1 MKHCAYLV
9 ALALLCSDGS
19 FANADDGKNSTVK
32 KSGTG
37 RIVGG
42 YSVDIADY
50 PYTVVVTASIPNA
63 NIMCGGIIIASNKV
77 LTAAHCL
84 YQQPITAIT
93 IRAGSTLRNSGGFL
107 FNHLSYV
114 VHDQYNSTTLANDVA
129 VITIRGS
136 FDGLANV
143 GRIVLQNTEPVISST
158 NPTPCFVVGWGW
170 INLNRQLADRLQ
182 RGDFVLMTQR
192 TCATR
197 LSPLTSTTI
206 CAQSLEG
213 DACRGDS
220 GGPLVCNGRLYGV
233 VSYGPSNCN
242 GAVPDGF
249 AKITAPSI
257 RSFIT
262 ANAGV

>member
-63 NIMCGGIIIASNKV
+63 NIMCGGIIIASNK
-77 LTAAHCL
+77 
-84 YQQPITAIT
+84 
-93 IRAGSTLRNSGGFL
+93 
-107 FNHLSYV
+107 
-114 VHDQYNSTTLANDVA
+114 
-129 VITIRGS
+129 
-136 FDGLANV
+136 
-143 GRIVLQNTEPVISST
+143 
-158 NPTPCFVVGWGW
+158 
-170 INLNRQLADRLQ
+170 